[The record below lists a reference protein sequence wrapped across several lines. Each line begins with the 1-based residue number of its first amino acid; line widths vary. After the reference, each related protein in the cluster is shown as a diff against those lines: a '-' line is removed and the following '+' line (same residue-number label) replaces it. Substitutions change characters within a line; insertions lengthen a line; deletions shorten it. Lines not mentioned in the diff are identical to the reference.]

1 MSSIDVQEAIKAI
14 HDMRPIIDPE
24 EDYLTIVAA
33 EQKLA
38 ASEAKRKKE
47 LEESHANLKALAK
60 VLEAARISSTRPDSV
75 PSAETHT
82 ATLNKYD
89 STKFSLMKAIGDMQ
103 SEIGSKEA
111 ELAALKE
118 EARKLEEYDPAS
130 EHEKEL
136 DGSVLRLAIYKALG
150 FEPVPDKN
158 GRISKMLVRSQSG
171 DVHVVELGT
180 DERDAENTQKLWNI
194 ARS

>member
-1 MSSIDVQEAIKAI
+1 
-14 HDMRPIIDPE
+14 MRPIIDPE

-47 LEESHANLKALAK
+47 LEEAHANLKGKSFIYKTESWISYLFSRIALAK
-60 VLEAARISSTRPDSV
+60 ALESARISSTRPDSV
-75 PSAETHT
+75 PSAEVH
-82 ATLNKYD
+82 ASALNKCD
-89 STKFSLMKAIGDMQ
+89 SNKFSLMKAISDME

-118 EARKLEEYDPAS
+118 EARKLEEYDPAA

-136 DGSVLRLAIYKALG
+136 DGSV
-150 FEPVPDKN
+150 
-158 GRISKMLVRSQSG
+158 
-171 DVHVVELGT
+171 
-180 DERDAENTQKLWNI
+180 
-194 ARS
+194 

>member
-1 MSSIDVQEAIKAI
+1 MSIDVQEAIKAI
-14 HDMRPIIDPE
+14 REMLPVIDPE
-24 EDYLTIVAA
+24 QDYLTIVAA
-33 EQKLA
+33 EQKFA
-38 ASEAKRKKE
+38 ASEARRKKE
-47 LEESHANLKALAK
+47 LEEAHANLKALSKA
-60 VLEAARISSTRPDSV
+60 LEAARISSTRPDSV
-75 PSAETHT
+75 PSAEAHA

-89 STKFSLMKAIGDMQ
+89 STKFSLMKAISDME

-118 EARKLEEYDPAS
+118 EARRLEEYDPAA

-136 DGSVLRLAIYKALG
+136 DGSVLRLGIYKALG

-158 GRISKMLVRSQSG
+158 GRITKMLVRSQSG
-171 DVHVVELGT
+171 DVHVV
-180 DERDAENTQKLWNI
+180 DIKSPENPSFDDTQNLWDI